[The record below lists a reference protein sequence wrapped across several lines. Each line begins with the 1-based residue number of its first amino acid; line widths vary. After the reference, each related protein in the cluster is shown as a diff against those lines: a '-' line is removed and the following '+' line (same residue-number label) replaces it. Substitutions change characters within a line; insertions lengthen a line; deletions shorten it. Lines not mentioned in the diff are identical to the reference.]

1 MAGMPWRIPNVLTF
15 TPNAERTPLSRLS
28 GTARVLSRVQ
38 PNYLE
43 DRIFNEGTACRLIS
57 CLRSLLQRRVIKC
70 RFLSA
75 TRRTG
80 LTLLDVINRNQG
92 KSLRRSLRRHAKE
105 GRRAP
110 GIRRREFVG
119 STEVAHLNAQT
130 DFSFDFI
137 VESASASPSPAR
149 RVCACKRK
157 PFRRPPAC
165 CAQNTRRP
173 PTASPTCRKRGHQA
187 PQVLALPDNSA
198 RRCGRAP
205 SGIQRLDRLPELAL
219 LKTYGYMQP

>member
-1 MAGMPWRIPNVLTF
+1 MPRSVPNVLTF
-15 TPNAERTPLSRLS
+15 TLNAERTPLSRLS
-28 GTARVLSRVQ
+28 GTARVLSRAQ

-80 LTLLDVINRNQG
+80 LTLLDVIYRNQG
-92 KSLRRSLRRHAKE
+92 KSLRRSLRRHARE
-105 GRRAP
+105 ARRAP

-119 STEVAHLNAQT
+119 STEVAHLTAQT

-137 VESASASPSPAR
+137 VEIASASPSPAR
-149 RVCACKRK
+149 RVCARKRK
-157 PFRRPPAC
+157 PLRRRRAAC
-165 CAQNTRRP
+165 CAPNTRRP
-173 PTASPTCRKRGHQA
+173 RTASPTCRKRGIKRR
-187 PQVLALPDNSA
+187 QVLALPDNSA

-205 SGIQRLDRLPELAL
+205 SGIQRFDRLPELAL